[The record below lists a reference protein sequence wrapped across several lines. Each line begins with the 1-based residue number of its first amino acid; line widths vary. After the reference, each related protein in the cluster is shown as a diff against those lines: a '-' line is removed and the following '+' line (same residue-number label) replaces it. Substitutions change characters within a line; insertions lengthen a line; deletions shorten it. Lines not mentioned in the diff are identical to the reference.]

1 MFFHNYRYRLKCI
14 VRDRQILFWTLLF
27 PILLSTLFYLAFSN
41 IANAGHFTN
50 IKIAIVDNEEYR
62 NHTSFIKA
70 IESVSGPENGEDR
83 QPLFDVQYVTLKE
96 AEGLL
101 MDNKIEGYLYLDNG
115 INLFVKETGINQ
127 TIIKGFLDDF
137 KQTTATVTTILK
149 QNPNQDQSSLIM
161 DISNRQDFMKEVPLG
176 KADPDNTL
184 IYFYASIAMA
194 CLYGSFWGLK
204 EVADI
209 QANQT
214 CQGARISMT
223 PVHKLK
229 LFGTSMLAA
238 TTVQFGIILVFLSY
252 LALVLKVSLGNQ
264 LGYILLT
271 CGVGTITGVTFGT
284 CLGAIIKKS
293 EGIKIGILV
302 VFTNIMSF
310 LAGMMS
316 DKIKYIVSTKAP
328 VLAYLNPINLIAD
341 SFYSLYYYDSHTR
354 FYLNIVLLWGFAGIF
369 SMITYLVLRRQKY
382 DSL

>member
-70 IESVSGPENGEDR
+70 IESVSGLENGEDR

-161 DISNRQDFMKEVPLG
+161 DISNRQDLLKEVPLG

-229 LFGTSMLAA
+229 LFGASMLAA

-252 LALVLKVSLGNQ
+252 LALVLKVILGNQ

-328 VLAYLNPINLIAD
+328 VLAYLNPINLIVD
-341 SFYSLYYYDSHTR
+341 SFYSLYYYDSYTR

>member
-161 DISNRQDFMKEVPLG
+161 DISNRQDLLKEVPLG

-229 LFGTSMLAA
+229 LFGASMLAA